1 MGFGGPPPPPGGGYY
16 DASSGPVLAEW
27 WQRLVARFI
36 DGLLLGCVTSLTGLA
51 QIKRVDTGNGL
62 EWKVQG
68 GGFLLTIVIGTLYY
82 GLMHGLRGQTL
93 GKMALGLKVVKKGT
107 AEKIEM
113 GPAFIR
119 AIVEQ
124 LLAATCILGLLD
136 GLWPLW
142 DKDRQAIHDKVAT
155 SQVIK
160 AR

>member
-1 MGFGGPPPPPGGGYY
+1 MGFGGPPPPPGDGHYVG
-16 DASSGPVLAEW
+16 AGPQLAEW
-27 WQRLVARFI
+27 WQRLVARII
-36 DGLLLGCVTSLTGLA
+36 DGLLLGCVSSIAGLA
-51 QIKRVDTGNGL
+51 QIKRVDSGNGM

-68 GGFLLTIVIGTLYY
+68 GGFFLTILIGTLYY

-113 GPAFIR
+113 GPSFIR
-119 AIVEQ
+119 ALVDQ
-124 LLAATCILGLLD
+124 LLSATCILGLLD

-142 DKDRQAIHDKVAT
+142 DKDRQAIHDKVGG

-160 AR
+160 TR